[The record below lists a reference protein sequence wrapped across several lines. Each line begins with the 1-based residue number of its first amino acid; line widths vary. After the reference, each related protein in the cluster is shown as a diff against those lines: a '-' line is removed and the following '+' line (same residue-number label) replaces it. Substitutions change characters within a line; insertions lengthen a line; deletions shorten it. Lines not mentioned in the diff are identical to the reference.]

1 MAKAEQR
8 EREEK
13 WYMLRKRGRQE
24 PDHIGLWPQFGTCTY
39 QCVQLEDGS

>member
-1 MAKAEQR
+1 MAKVEQR

-24 PDHIGLWPQFGTCTY
+24 PDHIGHGLS
-39 QCVQLEDGS
+39 LELVHIDVYN